1 MTDPETRIGAA
12 LALLGRDVQRVFG
25 LCATCDE
32 DYLADVARTKR
43 FLECLTYDPVF
54 RQAFGEDP
62 ERYGADLGIDP
73 EALRPLWD
81 ETCDPRGWSAPRLRR
96 FQAYR
101 VERRLRT
108 ASAAGAADPGADPAF
123 AAWRRRQRDHLLA
136 TLGADHLE
144 RVALH
149 PFAFELQKGCS
160 VGCWFCGVSA
170 DRLTEVWPYD
180 AANAA
185 SWRQTLD
192 VVRARTGSVPGQ
204 GFCYWASD
212 PLDNPDYE
220 AFAETF
226 RDIFGGYPQMTTAI
240 ALRDPARTKRVLEAA
255 FASRREVHRFS
266 ILTLRMLR
274 DVHRCFTPRD
284 LLFVELAPLYPDSG
298 RRLAHAGRAR
308 RRASRA
314 TRPEGRELAT
324 IACVAGFLINM
335 VDRHV
340 RLVAPC
346 RASEQWPDGFRVL
359 GSGGFADAA
368 ELGPLLDRLIAGQM
382 ACSTPQSK
390 G

>member
-1 MTDPETRIGAA
+1 MTDPEARIGAA
-12 LALLGRDVQRVFG
+12 ITLLGPDVQRVFG
-25 LCATCDE
+25 RCATGDE
-32 DYLADVARTKR
+32 DYLTDVAKTKR

-54 RQAFGEDP
+54 RRAFGEDP
-62 ERYGADLGIDP
+62 ERLGADLGIDP

-81 ETCDPRGWSAPRLRR
+81 GACDPGAWASPQLRR
-96 FQAYR
+96 LQAYR

-108 ASAAGAADPGADPAF
+108 ASAAGATDPRADPAL
-123 AAWRRRQRDHLLA
+123 AAWRRRERDRLFA
-136 TLGADHLE
+136 SLGADHME
-144 RVALH
+144 HVALH

-226 RDIFGGYPQMTTAI
+226 RDTFGGYPQLTTAI
-240 ALRDPARTKRVLEAA
+240 ALRDPARTKRVLKAA
-255 FASRREVHRFS
+255 FLSRREVHRFS

-346 RASEQWPDGFRVL
+346 RASERWPDGFRVL

-382 ACSTPQSK
+382 ACSTLPSE